1 MFDLSPG
8 KSGISGI
15 YRRVLP
21 NIIYPPTNTMTVGRT
36 YETIDELDFI
46 GLNPL
51 PPSPLGKDFI
61 GIITVPKSTTESI
74 IEVEEVGEDK

>member
-15 YRRVLP
+15 YRRGLH

-36 YETIDELDFI
+36 YETIDNFI
-46 GLNPL
+46 GFIPL